1 MTQDRSKLEPASPR
15 TLARRLREEFANWYT
30 LGPLAWVALPSRL
43 PPTGGIDSLARK
55 RVGVKFRGGGRA
67 ECRLDEFF
75 SFVEVFVLRE
85 YDHPD
90 IDWPRLRTIVDV
102 GANVGAATLWFARRS
117 RDAAIVAVEPARESI
132 ATLEANVHANDLA
145 DRVRVV
151 PAALSDRTGR
161 TYLMRNGS
169 SVYAH
174 TGAASSRGAE
184 TVDGVALPDL
194 LERWGIGEVD
204 LLKLDCE
211 GAEFDCLYACDET
224 ILRRVRAIVGEYHGE
239 GREISGLAEHLERA
253 GFATNFAGTADLGLF
268 SALRRD
274 SRTHR
279 RVPRAA
285 RLQTP
290 DAPGRR

>member
-1 MTQDRSKLEPASPR
+1 M
-15 TLARRLREEFANWYT
+15 
-30 LGPLAWVALPSRL
+30 
-43 PPTGGIDSLARK
+43 
-55 RVGVKFRGGGRA
+55 
-67 ECRLDEFF
+67 
-75 SFVEVFVLRE
+75 LRE

-132 ATLEANVHANDLA
+132 ATLEANAHANDLA

-224 ILRRVRAIVGEYHGE
+224 ILRRVPRHRRRVPRRGARSI
-239 GREISGLAEHLERA
+239 RLAEHLERA